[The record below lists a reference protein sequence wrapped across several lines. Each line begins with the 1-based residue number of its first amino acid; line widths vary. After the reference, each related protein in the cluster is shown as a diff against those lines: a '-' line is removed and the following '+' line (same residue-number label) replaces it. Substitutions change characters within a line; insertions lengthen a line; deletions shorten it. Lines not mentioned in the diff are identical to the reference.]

1 MFSVAIWRLV
11 RSAQMHSYPGVPI
24 TQTDATSTR
33 SLAMS
38 PNLHGESRQTPVAG
52 RQQLECLRAQD
63 QTLMVAY
70 LHSFVHDDWLYGADC
85 AAR

>member
-1 MFSVAIWRLV
+1 
-11 RSAQMHSYPGVPI
+11 
-24 TQTDATSTR
+24 
-33 SLAMS
+33 MS
-38 PNLHGESRQTPVAG
+38 PNMHGESRQTPVAG